1 MRLFS
6 SKINRY
12 LCLFLVLMTCINS
25 TAQSS
30 SKNYVQTKTFL
41 DGTGTAFLRHIDY
54 YDELGYVAETVDV
67 GCNASL
73 TPIVVKTDYTPQ
85 MKVASQWLP
94 IPATGLDYHADVM
107 DEARTT
113 YNDTEAYTINIYD
126 DFLELAS
133 SKKPGVDWEGHVVTV
148 TRKAVPA
155 GVVRKYSVNADGS
168 LSVNGT
174 YPYGVLTS
182 ATTTDEDG
190 RSVTVY
196 ANLHENTILERR
208 GTDNDT
214 YFVYDQY
221 GQLCYVLPPM
231 CQQCS
236 TSDLPKYWYRY
247 VYDDRGR
254 CIEKQLPGCEAVKYW
269 YDEANRIQSEQD
281 GYLRS
286 LSRYRNYAYDA
297 MGRLTLQT
305 ISSTYGEASQ
315 SNALTVEIKNF
326 YDDYSC
332 RQELTQQFSVWA
344 DSIYATQHLTTVAKG
359 RLTAT
364 LQITSDNK
372 KYFEIYGYDA
382 DGRMTYKLSAYDYN
396 WLKIVHTAYNFI
408 GDVVSVNENVYKHG
422 NYNIKT
428 VLAKRRTVNTYHPGT
443 RLLANTAVTHI
454 DKNGSTSTQTVS
466 CPTYDYLGN
475 VIADNRPGTA
485 ADMTYTYDMLHGWLK
500 GVSSP
505 CGFSEQ
511 LYRETAANA
520 QYSGN
525 IGSMQWRNTSNGELH
540 TYDYTYDALGR
551 LTNAQ
556 YSSSASGSAGRFNES
571 VTYNS
576 NSSITSLQRKGMKNN
591 GTFGLID
598 DLTITYDGNHLLK
611 VTDAAE
617 ALNYNGALDFNDGD
631 DSTSEYDYD
640 SNGALIRDSN
650 RGIKSITYKNGHH
663 PYYINMNIG
672 PKPRN
677 ILNDYTFDGRKLS
690 SRTKIA
696 VSTESGNTTI
706 TTTDQYIDGLILRG
720 DTTLL
725 WQFNG
730 GYVDLNANGCPTS
743 WNYYVTDHLGST
755 RMVVDSNNNI
765 RETINYYPFGSEM
778 RMQNPALLIG
788 GFSHPFRFT
797 GKELIRQT
805 SLNMYDFGARL
816 YDVAGVPMWTS
827 IDPLAEK
834 NPNMTPYHF
843 CHNNPINMIDPDGCF
858 PIGIVKIHHE
868 RSYMVTGTSITGAV
882 MTTETQK
889 SYYNFT
895 ESAAHLLSLVSGV
908 SEDYIRKVRLEEF
921 GGQPENNCITLG
933 SSPERT
939 RMLVSPTYFDESN
952 MSSNQ
957 YYNWWFDEFSHEVG
971 HIKQIE
977 RDQNAGKYLLKTVY
991 GYVKTMSHDKA
1002 PREIEAER
1010 GAKEFEYFSNF
1021 VKNEFDTDL
1030 TSIFLSEESEENK
1043 INQLDKWWSSYKKTG
1058 R

>member
-1 MRLFS
+1 
-6 SKINRY
+6 
-12 LCLFLVLMTCINS
+12 
-25 TAQSS
+25 
-30 SKNYVQTKTFL
+30 
-41 DGTGTAFLRHIDY
+41 
-54 YDELGYVAETVDV
+54 
-67 GCNASL
+67 
-73 TPIVVKTDYTPQ
+73 
-85 MKVASQWLP
+85 
-94 IPATGLDYHADVM
+94 
-107 DEARTT
+107 
-113 YNDTEAYTINIYD
+113 
-126 DFLELAS
+126 
-133 SKKPGVDWEGHVVTV
+133 
-148 TRKAVPA
+148 
-155 GVVRKYSVNADGS
+155 
-168 LSVNGT
+168 
-174 YPYGVLTS
+174 
-182 ATTTDEDG
+182 
-190 RSVTVY
+190 
-196 ANLHENTILERR
+196 
-208 GTDNDT
+208 
-214 YFVYDQY
+214 
-221 GQLCYVLPPM
+221 
-231 CQQCS
+231 
-236 TSDLPKYWYRY
+236 
-247 VYDDRGR
+247 
-254 CIEKQLPGCEAVKYW
+254 
-269 YDEANRIQSEQD
+269 
-281 GYLRS
+281 
-286 LSRYRNYAYDA
+286 
-297 MGRLTLQT
+297 
-305 ISSTYGEASQ
+305 
-315 SNALTVEIKNF
+315 
-326 YDDYSC
+326 
-332 RQELTQQFSVWA
+332 
-344 DSIYATQHLTTVAKG
+344 
-359 RLTAT
+359 
-364 LQITSDNK
+364 
-372 KYFEIYGYDA
+372 
-382 DGRMTYKLSAYDYN
+382 
-396 WLKIVHTAYNFI
+396 
-408 GDVVSVNENVYKHG
+408 
-422 NYNIKT
+422 
-428 VLAKRRTVNTYHPGT
+428 
-443 RLLANTAVTHI
+443 
-454 DKNGSTSTQTVS
+454 
-466 CPTYDYLGN
+466 
-475 VIADNRPGTA
+475 
-485 ADMTYTYDMLHGWLK
+485 ML
-500 GVSSP
+500 
-505 CGFSEQ
+505 
-511 LYRETAANA
+511 
-520 QYSGN
+520 
-525 IGSMQWRNTSNGELH
+525 WRNTSNGELH
-540 TYDYTYDALGR
+540 SYNYTYDTLGR

-576 NSSITSLQRKGMKNN
+576 NSSIISLQRKGMKNN

-706 TTTDQYIDGLILRG
+706 TTTDKYIDGLILRG

-730 GYVDLNANGCPTS
+730 GYVDLNANGTPTN

-778 RMQNPALLIG
+778 RMQNPALLTG

-834 NPNMTPYHF
+834 YYNVSPYVY
-843 CHNNPINMIDPDGCF
+843 CHNNPLILVDPDGCF
-858 PIGIVKIHHE
+858 PIGIVKIRHE

-882 MTTETQK
+882 MTTETQI

-908 SEDYIRKVRLEEF
+908 SEDYIRNVRLEEF
-921 GGQPENNCITLG
+921 GGQLENNCITLG

-991 GYVKTMSHDKA
+991 GYVKTMSHDEA
-1002 PREIEAER
+1002 PREKEAEEGSLVYR
-1010 GAKEFEYFSNF
+1010 DFRQF
-1021 VKNEFDTDL
+1021 VNNEFKTDMTTL
-1030 TSIFLSEESEENK
+1030 FLGEESEEYK
-1043 INQLDKWWSSYKKTG
+1043 INQLDKWWNSYKKQG
-1058 R
+1058 K